1 MQLSYDP
8 VSPASPNIRMG
19 LEQRTYKSSFWM
31 KENLVAHAS
40 HLWTVLVAI
49 PEEMRPELGDDR
61 GFQGETRSVSLWVGT
76 RLDGTREDK
85 KG

>member
-1 MQLSYDP
+1 
-8 VSPASPNIRMG
+8 MG
-19 LEQRTYKSSFWM
+19 LEQKIYKSSFWM

-40 HLWTVLVAI
+40 HLWTVLVTI

-61 GFQGETRSVSLWVGT
+61 GFHGETRGLRLWVGT
-76 RLDGTREDK
+76 GLDGTRKNK